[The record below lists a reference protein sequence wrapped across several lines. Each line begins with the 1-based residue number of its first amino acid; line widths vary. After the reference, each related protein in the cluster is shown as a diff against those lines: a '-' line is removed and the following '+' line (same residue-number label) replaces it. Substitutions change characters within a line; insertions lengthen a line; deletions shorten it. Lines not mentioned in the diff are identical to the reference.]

1 MGYMNGVCVLQN
13 AQEQR
18 ADTAVKYEAVLDTIK
33 EQEEGE
39 LSKVP
44 GSIKTEAFLQDRK
57 RIRVCPR
64 PHGIWQD
71 YQ

>member
-1 MGYMNGVCVLQN
+1 MFLLQN

-18 ADTAVKYEAVLDTIK
+18 ADTAAKYEAVLDTIK

-57 RIRVCPR
+57 RIRVCT
-64 PHGIWQD
+64 HAQGT
-71 YQ
+71 